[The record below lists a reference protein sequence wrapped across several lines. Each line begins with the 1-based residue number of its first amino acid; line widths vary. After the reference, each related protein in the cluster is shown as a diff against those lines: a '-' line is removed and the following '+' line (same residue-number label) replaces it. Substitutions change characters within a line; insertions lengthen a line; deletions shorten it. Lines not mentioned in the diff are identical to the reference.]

1 MVIKLLNALKD
12 KVNQTVKSIAI
23 IVLCTV
29 AMPVFAAG
37 GLKAGTDAAE
47 TIKVWLYGFVG
58 ICAFIYL
65 LYNVLMALAERKQ
78 WSDVGMALVYCSIAG
93 GALVGG
99 EWAMSI
105 FK

>member
-1 MVIKLLNALKD
+1 MVIKFLNALKG

-23 IVLCTV
+23 IALCTV

-37 GLKAGTDAAE
+37 GLPAATDAANNLK
-47 TIKVWLYGFVG
+47 TWLYGFVG
-58 ICAFIYL
+58 ICAFLYL
-65 LYNVLMALAERKQ
+65 LYNITMAFAERKQ
-78 WSDVGMALVYCSIAG
+78 WSDVGMALVYCAIAG

>member
-1 MVIKLLNALKD
+1 MVIKFLNAITR
-12 KVNQTVKSIAI
+12 VITQSVIA
-23 IVLCTV
+23 LCAV

-37 GLKAGTDAAE
+37 GLQAGTDAAT
-47 TIKVWLYGFVG
+47 TIKTWLYGFVG
-58 ICAFIYL
+58 VCAFIYL

-93 GALVGG
+93 GALAGG
-99 EWAMSI
+99 EWAMSL